1 MKARLSTA
9 AILGSSL
16 VLAIGS
22 TGCVLEGASGT
33 QYRIGT
39 GGIEAIPREE
49 SSGTTTAPR
58 QQTLTM
64 PRETQNPM
72 EAFEVTTQWD
82 VDTAYARIR
91 RHFGFQTLV
100 ERAGRDERQQQWV
113 ALDRGYHHRA
123 TPGVQYSLRQYSG
136 LRHVEGY
143 PNPLQIDID
152 REGQGARLHVQF
164 YGDTAPGGPEAFAR
178 HLRAEIARALQ

>member
-9 AILGSSL
+9 ALLGSTL

-22 TGCVLEGASGT
+22 NGCVLEGASGT

-39 GGIEAIPREE
+39 GGIEPIPREE
-49 SSGTTTAPR
+49 SSGATTAPR
-58 QQTLTM
+58 QQTLAM
-64 PRETQNPM
+64 PRETQDPM
-72 EAFEVTTQWD
+72 QTFEMTTQWD

-123 TPGVQYSLRQYSG
+123 TPGVQYSLRQPRV
-136 LRHVEGY
+136 RHLEGY
-143 PNPLQIDID
+143 PDPLQIDID
-152 REGQGARLHVQF
+152 REGQGARLQVQF

-178 HLRAEIARALQ
+178 HLRAKIAQALQ

>member
-1 MKARLSTA
+1 MKARLPIA
-9 AILGSSL
+9 ALLGSSL

-39 GGIEAIPREE
+39 GGIEPIPREE
-49 SSGTTTAPR
+49 SSGATAPR

-64 PRETQNPM
+64 PRETRVPM
-72 EAFEVTTQWD
+72 QTFEMITQRD

-123 TPGVQYSLRQYSG
+123 TPGVQYSLRQPRV
-136 LRHVEGY
+136 RHVEGY
-143 PNPLQIDID
+143 PDPLQIDID
-152 REGQGARLHVQF
+152 REGQGARLQVQF
-164 YGDTAPGGPEAFAR
+164 YGDTAPGGSDAFAR
-178 HLRAEIARALQ
+178 HLRAEIAQALR

>member
-1 MKARLSTA
+1 MRTTRLANTFLVA
-9 AILGSSL
+9 AASL
-16 VLAIGS
+16 WAL

-39 GGIEAIPREE
+39 GGIEAIPQEE
-49 SSGTTTAPR
+49 RAQTATGP
-58 QQTLTM
+58 QQETLTHR
-64 PRETQNPM
+64 REAPDPM
-72 EAFEVTTQWD
+72 QTFEMTTQWD

-123 TPGVQYSLRQYSG
+123 TPGVQYSLRQY
-136 LRHVEGY
+136 RVRNVDGY
-143 PNPLQIDID
+143 QDPLQIDID

-164 YGDTAPGGPEAFAR
+164 YADTAPGGSEAFAH
-178 HLRAEIARALQ
+178 HLRSELAQALR